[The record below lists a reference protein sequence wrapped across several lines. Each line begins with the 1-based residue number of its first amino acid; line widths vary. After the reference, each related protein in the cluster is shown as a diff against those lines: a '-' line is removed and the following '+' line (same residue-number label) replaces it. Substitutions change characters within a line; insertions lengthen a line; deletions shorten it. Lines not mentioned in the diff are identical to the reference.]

1 MLVSTLPHT
10 KPLGCVSAPEAAG
23 PIPPLDLQVRSWR
36 DLGNPSVKR
45 SGLQFFQRLAASSDT
60 LGELRLDAGK
70 DEPLLRWLP
79 PPEGVR
85 LRWIGPDAESRRLA
99 RDLATA
105 IRFLPKR
112 RWSRC
117 HVEMLD
123 RGLSLGAW
131 WGLAW
136 QDLDSGCLASYLDVR
151 IDPQRPAEIGFCMT
165 DPAFRNRGLLQSLLS
180 VAVAL
185 WAKEE
190 IYVSTH
196 EANLPMRQVLAHFGF
211 VVEEAKDDE
220 RINGEASLYCRR
232 PAGTGFLLPPV
243 HPAARS

>member
-1 MLVSTLPHT
+1 MLVSTQSDAET
-10 KPLGCVSAPEAAG
+10 KFSLRAPGAAG
-23 PIPPLDLQVRSWR
+23 AVPPVKLRVGSWR
-36 DLGNPSVKR
+36 DLDEPSTER
-45 SGLQFFQRLAASSDT
+45 SSREFFQRLAASSET
-60 LGELRLDAGK
+60 LGELRLDLGA
-70 DEPLLRWLP
+70 DELLLRWQS
-79 PPEGVR
+79 PPEGMR

-105 IRFLPKR
+105 IHFLPKR

-117 HVEMLD
+117 HIEMLD
-123 RGLSLGAW
+123 RGLSFGAW

-136 QDLDSGCLASYLDVR
+136 QDVDSGTLASYLDVR

-165 DPAFRNRGLLQSLLS
+165 DPAFRNRGLLQSLIS

-185 WAKEE
+185 WAREE

-196 EANLPMRQVLAHFGF
+196 EANAPMRQVLAHFGF
-211 VVEEAKDDE
+211 VTQRTKEDE
-220 RINGEASLYCRR
+220 RVNGEASLYCRR
-232 PAGTGFLLPPV
+232 PAGTGFLLPSL

>member
-1 MLVSTLPHT
+1 MGHS
-10 KPLGCVSAPEAAG
+10 SAPDAAG
-23 PIPPLDLQVRSWR
+23 SIPPLNLHMRSWR
-36 DLGNPSVKR
+36 DLGEPSVER
-45 SGLQFFQRLAASSDT
+45 SGFEFFQRLAVSSET
-60 LGELRLDAGK
+60 LGELRLGAETGDL
-70 DEPLLRWLP
+70 LLRWLP
-79 PPEGVR
+79 PPEGLR
-85 LRWIGPDAESRRLA
+85 LRWIGPDAQSRRLA

-105 IRFLPKR
+105 VRFLPKR

-136 QDLDSGCLASYLDVR
+136 QDVESGRLASYLDVR

-165 DPAFRNRGLLQSLLS
+165 EPAFRNRGLLQSLLS

-185 WAKEE
+185 WAREE

-211 VVEEAKDDE
+211 VTEESKEGE
-220 RINGEASLYCRR
+220 RVNGEASLYCRR
-232 PAGTGFLLPPV
+232 PADTAFLLPLV